1 MEKYN
6 LTLENEINTALKGA
20 KLATPPFMFEQI
32 KYISV
37 DYSRIKE
44 LRDLTKKVIFDGLEF
59 EITFHM
65 NKEYPKDIILF
76 QPKPRYSGF
85 ILN

>member
-6 LTLENEINTALKGA
+6 LTLENEINTALKGS
-20 KLATPPFMFEQI
+20 KLVTPPFLFEQI

-65 NKEYPKDIILF
+65 NKEYPKDIILL